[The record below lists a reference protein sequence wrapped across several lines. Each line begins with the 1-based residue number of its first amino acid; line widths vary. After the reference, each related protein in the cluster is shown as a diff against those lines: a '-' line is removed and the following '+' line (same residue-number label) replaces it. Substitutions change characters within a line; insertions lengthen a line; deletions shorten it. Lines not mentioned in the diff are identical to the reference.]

1 MSTYFSDA
9 SFRFLRSLAR
19 HNDKAWFNDHRQQ
32 YEDHVRQPFLRLLG
46 DLQPALAEVS
56 EHFRADTRG
65 VGGSLFRIHRDARFS
80 NDKSP
85 YKTWQGAR
93 LFHERR
99 REVAAPSFYVHLQ
112 PGESFVGA
120 GLWHPEPETQR
131 RVRHFIL
138 DNPGS
143 WKAAAHAPGLRKR
156 FDFEE
161 SEKLVRPGPGILM
174 PLAQQRR
181 TLGRTGLA
189 VSPVGLGCSGFWGHR
204 RFPEQSAA
212 NVVEHALAQ
221 GVNLLDTGHNYSG
234 FHAEPRL
241 GRILRPLLK
250 QYPRDALVIS
260 SKGGT
265 LTGQAGVSGA
275 EQRNFSPAA
284 IIASCEASLRNLGLD
299 HLDIYQLHGASEHDI
314 NDDLLAALQRLRE
327 RGLIRHTGI
336 NTHSASTLRWM
347 IAHPDAFDVV
357 LLDYNA
363 LQQDREPLIDQLQAV
378 GIGVLAGTVLAQGHL
393 LPARPRLPRL
403 ADGWYLARAWLKPS
417 SRQLMRSARQMRR
430 AVAAIRSQRPAQTAF
445 AYALGHPGV
454 ASGILGTTRTR
465 SLDEVLATRLEAL
478 TPAER
483 QQLVDAFGDGR
494 GSPSQ

>member
-1 MSTYFSDA
+1 
-9 SFRFLRSLAR
+9 
-19 HNDKAWFNDHRQQ
+19 
-32 YEDHVRQPFLRLLG
+32 
-46 DLQPALAEVS
+46 
-56 EHFRADTRG
+56 
-65 VGGSLFRIHRDARFS
+65 
-80 NDKSP
+80 
-85 YKTWQGAR
+85 
-93 LFHERR
+93 
-99 REVAAPSFYVHLQ
+99 
-112 PGESFVGA
+112 
-120 GLWHPEPETQR
+120 
-131 RVRHFIL
+131 
-138 DNPGS
+138 
-143 WKAAAHAPGLRKR
+143 
-156 FDFEE
+156 
-161 SEKLVRPGPGILM
+161 M
-174 PLAQQRR
+174 PLALQRR

-204 RFPEQSAA
+204 RFSEQTAA

-250 QYPRDALVIS
+250 RYSRDSLVIS

-265 LTGQAGVSGA
+265 LTGQAGISGA

-284 IIASCEASLRNLGLD
+284 ITASCEASLRNLGLD
-299 HLDIYQLHGASEHDI
+299 HLDVYQLHGASQHDI

-336 NTHSASTLRWM
+336 NTHTASTLRWM
-347 IAHPDAFDVV
+347 IDNPTLFDVV

-363 LQQDREPLIDQLQAV
+363 LQQDREPFIDQLQAA

-393 LPARPRLPRL
+393 LPSRARLPRP
-403 ADGWYLARAWLKPS
+403 ADAWYLARAWLKPS

-430 AVAAIRSQRPAQTAF
+430 AVAAIRSQHPAQTAF

-454 ASGILGTTRTR
+454 ASGILGTTRTQ

-478 TPAER
+478 TAAER
-483 QQLVDAFGDGR
+483 QQLVGAFGDGR
-494 GSPSQ
+494 GSPSH

>member
-1 MSTYFSDA
+1 
-9 SFRFLRSLAR
+9 
-19 HNDKAWFNDHRQQ
+19 
-32 YEDHVRQPFLRLLG
+32 
-46 DLQPALAEVS
+46 
-56 EHFRADTRG
+56 
-65 VGGSLFRIHRDARFS
+65 
-80 NDKSP
+80 
-85 YKTWQGAR
+85 
-93 LFHERR
+93 
-99 REVAAPSFYVHLQ
+99 
-112 PGESFVGA
+112 
-120 GLWHPEPETQR
+120 
-131 RVRHFIL
+131 
-138 DNPGS
+138 
-143 WKAAAHAPGLRKR
+143 
-156 FDFEE
+156 
-161 SEKLVRPGPGILM
+161 M
-174 PLAQQRR
+174 PLARQRR

-250 QYPRDALVIS
+250 RYPRESLVIS

-284 IIASCEASLRNLGLD
+284 ITASCEASLRNLGLD
-299 HLDIYQLHGASEHDI
+299 YLDIYQLHGASQHDI

-336 NTHSASTLRWM
+336 NTHTASTLRWM
-347 IAHPDAFDVV
+347 IDHPTLFDVV

-363 LQQDREPLIDQLQAV
+363 LQQDREPLIDQLQAA

-393 LPARPRLPRL
+393 LPSRARLLRP
-403 ADGWYLARAWLKPS
+403 ADAWYLARAWLKPS
-417 SRQLMRSARQMRR
+417 SRQLMRSARRMRH
-430 AVAAIRSQRPAQTAF
+430 AIAAIRSQHPAQTAF

-454 ASGILGTTRTR
+454 ASGILGTTRTQ

-478 TPAER
+478 TAAER

-494 GSPSQ
+494 GSPSH

>member
-1 MSTYFSDA
+1 MS
-9 SFRFLRSLAR
+9 
-19 HNDKAWFNDHRQQ
+19 
-32 YEDHVRQPFLRLLG
+32 P
-46 DLQPALAEVS
+46 QPALA
-56 EHFRADTRG
+56 R
-65 VGGSLFRIHRDARFS
+65 
-80 NDKSP
+80 
-85 YKTWQGAR
+85 
-93 LFHERR
+93 
-99 REVAAPSFYVHLQ
+99 
-112 PGESFVGA
+112 
-120 GLWHPEPETQR
+120 QR
-131 RVRHFIL
+131 RV
-138 DNPGS
+138 
-143 WKAAAHAPGLRKR
+143 
-156 FDFEE
+156 
-161 SEKLVRPGPGILM
+161 
-174 PLAQQRR
+174 
-181 TLGRTGLA
+181 LGRTGLA

-204 RFPEQSAA
+204 RFPEASAA
-212 NVVEHALAQ
+212 AVVAHALAH

-250 QYPRDALVIS
+250 HYPRDALVIS

-265 LTGQAGVSGA
+265 LTGQAGISGA

-284 IIASCEASLRNLGLD
+284 ITASCEASLRNLGLD

-347 IAHPDAFDVV
+347 IAHPTAFDVV

-363 LQQDREPLIDQLQAV
+363 LQQDREPLIDQLHAA

-393 LPARPRLPRL
+393 LPARRRLPRL

-417 SRQLMRSARQMRR
+417 SRQLMYSARSMRS
-430 AVAAIRSQRPAQTAF
+430 AVAAINSQRPAQTAF

-454 ASGILGTTRTR
+454 ASGILGTTRIG
-465 SLDEVLATRLEAL
+465 SLDEVLATRPEAL
-478 TPAER
+478 SAAER

-494 GSPSQ
+494 GSPSH